1 VVMNGGNR
9 DEFISASVV
18 SVLEDDPKQDAE
30 NVDATSASG
39 NLSQELAPESI
50 NETNGAGEIVGVAG
64 VDDHEEEVVGGD
76 ILDAMTDEVDEEEGC
91 FEGFS
96 AIRIHDEDMNLKFLL
111 CGVPCTLD
119 ACLLGTLKDGLNALL
134 NIEICASKL
143 QNRASAHPPLQA
155 EDLSH
160 GVATMRCE
168 ITTCSSA
175 HVAYFVSGSAQ
186 TCFGDQLLG
195 SRIKNE
201 IIEKRQLVCVLLNNE
216 DIKPSSF
223 EPWPSMGVACEASTF
238 EVWITMQKWAAQ
250 VLKHLA
256 PEISYR
262 SLVALGIAWIN
273 GIPVSSFG
281 RQDADQ
287 FIFFCS
293 NQCGDQAILNGSF
306 AHVSNWAAPFTK
318 DNFMLVLYEAC
329 TGQEVRLECKNVLLF
344 EGRQNKGSFRHGIS
358 ELTQW
363 WLNGFSLGNGAMA
376 VQSQP
381 YTQQKFMN
389 KLMGLQFRMVYDR
402 GKENIA
408 TDVVVQDLWPRVTIY
423 IPYGNVFSVQKD
435 KTRRL
440 PQFWV
445 GRSSTFST
453 KLIRSFHDSM
463 VWECSVSAAE
473 AWWIG
478 LQTMVEQFGEQWSVT
493 EQEKEEQQYL
503 FAIQDHP
510 RLWKIGGCFPCTAR
524 YGYNNVVLV
533 VLVLNGIVDL
543 VGAAWIQLKAMCLRR
558 NFHML
563 LLEGKQVLQQGE
575 MS

>member
-1 VVMNGGNR
+1 
-9 DEFISASVV
+9 
-18 SVLEDDPKQDAE
+18 
-30 NVDATSASG
+30 
-39 NLSQELAPESI
+39 
-50 NETNGAGEIVGVAG
+50 
-64 VDDHEEEVVGGD
+64 
-76 ILDAMTDEVDEEEGC
+76 
-91 FEGFS
+91 
-96 AIRIHDEDMNLKFLL
+96 
-111 CGVPCTLD
+111 
-119 ACLLGTLKDGLNALL
+119 
-134 NIEICASKL
+134 
-143 QNRASAHPPLQA
+143 
-155 EDLSH
+155 
-160 GVATMRCE
+160 
-168 ITTCSSA
+168 
-175 HVAYFVSGSAQ
+175 
-186 TCFGDQLLG
+186 
-195 SRIKNE
+195 
-201 IIEKRQLVCVLLNNE
+201 
-216 DIKPSSF
+216 
-223 EPWPSMGVACEASTF
+223 
-238 EVWITMQKWAAQ
+238 
-250 VLKHLA
+250 
-256 PEISYR
+256 
-262 SLVALGIAWIN
+262 
-273 GIPVSSFG
+273 
-281 RQDADQ
+281 
-287 FIFFCS
+287 
-293 NQCGDQAILNGSF
+293 
-306 AHVSNWAAPFTK
+306 
-318 DNFMLVLYEAC
+318 
-329 TGQEVRLECKNVLLF
+329 
-344 EGRQNKGSFRHGIS
+344 
-358 ELTQW
+358 
-363 WLNGFSLGNGAMA
+363 MA

-408 TDVVVQDLWPRVTIY
+408 TDAFVQDLWPRVTIY

-510 RLWKIGGCFPCTAR
+510 RLWKIGGCFPYTAR

-563 LLEGKQVLQQGE
+563 LLEGKQVLQQGK